1 MRAAIL
7 EEYGKPL
14 VVEDVS
20 PAPLD
25 HFSARVRIDAT
36 GVCHSDLTIQSG
48 DGWRP
53 PLPLVIGHE
62 AAGIVEA
69 VGRGV
74 SRVKVGDRVVA
85 SWCPQCDECFFC
97 RRGEGFLCERR
108 AEFSDPTRNA
118 WIRADGSRANTAVG
132 LGTFATHI
140 STHES
145 MLVPIESTL
154 PTEQL
159 ALVGCGVTT
168 GVFAVL
174 NTARVPTGAVVA
186 VVGCGGVGLSVVQG
200 ARVAGAARI
209 LAVDPV
215 ADRRAAALAA
225 GATEVFDPTDGDT
238 AEQLRAATDGRGA
251 DYVFEAGGRRDTYLQ
266 ARAATIAGGT
276 TVFVGGASMS
286 ADPIPFSMD
295 ELHRP
300 GALVGCAYGSAH
312 VRTDFPRL
320 VELVESGVVELG
332 GMITRSLPLDG
343 INTALE
349 MLTRGEGIRT
359 VLVNS

>member
-1 MRAAIL
+1 VRAAIL
-7 EEYGKPL
+7 EEYGENL

-48 DGWRP
+48 DGYRP

-62 AAGIVEA
+62 AAGVVVE

-74 SRVKVGDRVVA
+74 SRVKPGDRVIA

-97 RRGEGFLCERR
+97 RRGQGFLCERR

-118 WIRADGSRANTAVG
+118 VVRADGTRANTAVG

-154 PTEQL
+154 PTEYL
-159 ALVGCGVTT
+159 ALIGCGVTT

-174 NTARVPTGAVVA
+174 NTAQVPAGAVVA
-186 VVGCGGVGLSVVQG
+186 VLGCGGVGLSVVQG
-200 ARVAGAARI
+200 ARVARAARI

-215 ADRRAAALAA
+215 GDRRAAALAA
-225 GATEVFDPTDGDT
+225 GATDVLDPADGDT
-238 AEQLRAATDGRGA
+238 VEQLRAATDGRGA

-266 ARAATIAGGT
+266 ARAATIAGGM

-286 ADPIPFSMD
+286 ADPIPFTMQ
-295 ELHRP
+295 ELHQP

-320 VELVESGVVELG
+320 VRLVESGAVDLG
-332 GMITRSLPLDG
+332 GMVTKSLPLDG
-343 INTALE
+343 INEALD
-349 MLTRGEGIRT
+349 LLGRGEGIRT
-359 VLVNS
+359 IITSS